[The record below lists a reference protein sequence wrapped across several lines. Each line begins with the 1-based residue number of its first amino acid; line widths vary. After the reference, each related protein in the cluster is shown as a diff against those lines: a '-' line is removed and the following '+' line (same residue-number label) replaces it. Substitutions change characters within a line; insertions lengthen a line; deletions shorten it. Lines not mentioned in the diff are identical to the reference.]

1 MKWLDVAGVMDS
13 CFVEN
18 PVQEMLG
25 CGVVALLRSAL
36 DEREESVV
44 FAATHCLA
52 SLIAPQVRILE
63 GWYTYHVLP
72 TYQTPLKPLKGQG
85 HEIRMT

>member
-1 MKWLDVAGVMDS
+1 MDS

-18 PVQEMLG
+18 PVQEMLS
-25 CGVVALLRSAL
+25 CGIVALLRTAL

-52 SLIAPQVRILE
+52 SLIAPQVSPWGLFRSNIE
-63 GWYTYHVLP
+63 PPSFLP
-72 TYQTPLKPLKGQG
+72 SPSVNYK
-85 HEIRMT
+85 